1 MIYGQFVFLHSNIN
15 SYQYDDVVRISVTF
29 PLLGYQCSPRATGL
43 SWILQAAAHLFV
55 TSRTDNPFHR
65 YHLLLTKYEFSIGL
79 HDKF

>member
-1 MIYGQFVFLHSNIN
+1 MRYAQRVFFHNNIN

-29 PLLGYQCSPRATGL
+29 PLLGYQCCPRATEL
-43 SWILQAAAHLFV
+43 SWILRAAARLFV

-79 HDKF
+79 RDNF

>member
-79 HDKF
+79 RDKF